1 LEPILENTTAHS
13 ITAFASTSSGLP
25 HDDRVQRIHRRHT
38 CLVWIVNDIDGLGCH
53 RVVQDSSLR
62 VHLPPKSYA
71 QDKVRVQRSLRDLQS
86 QRPSLLWINMPG
98 PRSRLTYRCSP
109 RVVGRQPDSGKEL
122 LTKDGRHLALKANRR
137 IPQWQETSLKGLTD
151 RCCHLRVRLATSV
164 PMEGRTVC
172 ALQTAASE
180 PPPIITAMHFA
191 IFLLGT
197 LALLGILTLTFGLP
211 VTQCLHDTTLI
222 RYDSQPEELPESA
235 VSTTLAFPT
244 AAKERQEIKEKAT
257 NAEFGVKTLGL
268 HKKKVEI
275 EKHYDDCGEDLS
287 SILFYE
293 PSLIFA
299 CVDQPTTTLPT
310 EPVLP

>member
-1 LEPILENTTAHS
+1 MWFRGKRESHAGDGSTLARLPLSQQTKPTVCPSCYGSARLDTDLLCRTRPVVFEQDSDDTLRLPCTITDLEPILENTTAHS

-62 VHLPPKSYA
+62 VHLPPKSHA

-86 QRPSLLWINMPG
+86 QRPSLLWINIPG

-122 LTKDGRHLALKANRR
+122 LMKDGRHLALKANRR

-180 PPPIITAMHFA
+180 PPPISTAMHFA
-191 IFLLGT
+191 IFL
-197 LALLGILTLTFGLP
+197 
-211 VTQCLHDTTLI
+211 
-222 RYDSQPEELPESA
+222 
-235 VSTTLAFPT
+235 
-244 AAKERQEIKEKAT
+244 
-257 NAEFGVKTLGL
+257 
-268 HKKKVEI
+268 
-275 EKHYDDCGEDLS
+275 
-287 SILFYE
+287 
-293 PSLIFA
+293 
-299 CVDQPTTTLPT
+299 
-310 EPVLP
+310 